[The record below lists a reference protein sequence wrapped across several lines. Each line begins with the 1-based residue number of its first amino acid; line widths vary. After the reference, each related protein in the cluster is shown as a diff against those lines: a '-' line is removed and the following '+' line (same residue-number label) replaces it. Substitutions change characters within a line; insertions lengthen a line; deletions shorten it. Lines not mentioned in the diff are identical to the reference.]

1 MVSMSLGAPELMVL
15 LVFDVGAPEFLVL
28 LVIAVIMFGPEKLP
42 ELARKA
48 ARLIHYVRNI
58 AGNAQQ
64 QLGKELGPE
73 FENLDVRDLNPKSF
87 IKKHLLDEVE
97 PIVADVKTELNGA
110 AALGQSASEDVHDAI
125 RGAKQISP
133 GGPVEVT
140 PGPADAMAAAT
151 PVRVLTP
158 FDPDAT

>member
-1 MVSMSLGAPELMVL
+1 MSLGAPELMVL

-42 ELARKA
+42 ELVRKA
-48 ARLIHYVRNI
+48 ARVIHYVRNI

-87 IKKHLLDEVE
+87 IKKHLLDDVE
-97 PIVADVKTELNGA
+97 PIVADVKSDFIAGTEAGKGITKDINEAVNNAKTSGNGTGSVNGA
-110 AALGQSASEDVHDAI
+110 EPAVAA
-125 RGAKQISP
+125 
-133 GGPVEVT
+133 
-140 PGPADAMAAAT
+140 
-151 PVRVLTP
+151 RVLTP